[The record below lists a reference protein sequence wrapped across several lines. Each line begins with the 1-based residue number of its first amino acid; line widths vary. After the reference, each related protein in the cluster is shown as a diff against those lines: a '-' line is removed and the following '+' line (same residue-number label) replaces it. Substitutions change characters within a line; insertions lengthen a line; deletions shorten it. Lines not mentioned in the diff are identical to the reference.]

1 MGQETW
7 DGGARSSPHSIAALG
22 AQWAYGWEDL
32 AALLR
37 EEPSRGGGR
46 ELPSAQQSRLPPH
59 SKPAETCRVRR
70 PAAGD
75 GRGRAGRIRTG
86 GWKHLPFSPTPLPS
100 RARDRLSPGALQENV
115 AAAETAAKARGAD
128 WPGARGQGPGGRGH
142 SPGGGSS
149 GNSSRA
155 AIAQRR
161 SRLMV
166 RS

>member
-1 MGQETW
+1 MG
-7 DGGARSSPHSIAALG
+7 GGGDTLQPPLDRGPWSPVGIWVGGSG
-22 AQWAYGWEDL
+22 CL
-32 AALLR
+32 AEGR
-37 EEPSRGGGR
+37 TPRGGGR

-59 SKPAETCRVRR
+59 PKPAETCRVRR

-75 GRGRAGRIRTG
+75 GRRRAGRIRTG
-86 GWKHLPFSPTPLPS
+86 GWKHLPFSPIPLPS
-100 RARDRLSPGALQENV
+100 RARDRLSLGALQENV
-115 AAAETAAKARGAD
+115 AAAETAAKAQRAD
-128 WPGARGQGPGGRGH
+128 PPGARGQGPGCRGH

>member
-1 MGQETW
+1 MGRT
-7 DGGARSSPHSIAALG
+7 RSSPHSIAALG

-37 EEPSRGGGR
+37 EEPHEEGAESFL
-46 ELPSAQQSRLPPH
+46 LPNSHDCPPTT
-59 SKPAETCRVRR
+59 SPQRPAESAGQLQGMAAVG
-70 PAAGD
+70 PAGS
-75 GRGRAGRIRTG
+75 GQVG
-86 GWKHLPFSPTPLPS
+86 GSTFPSLPLPYPP
-100 RARDRLSPGALQENV
+100 RAQDRLSPGALQENV
-115 AAAETAAKARGAD
+115 AAAETAANVLGAD
-128 WPGARGQGPGGRGH
+128 RLGARGQGPGGRGH